1 MKIINEVG
9 LPYKII
15 GQVIDDVINRG
26 EDETIYTGKVESFTI
41 DYKDNLYKVQIRYL
55 KSFVEWRFMDYEW

>member
-1 MKIINEVG
+1 MKIINEAG

-15 GQVIDDVINRG
+15 GQVIDDAINRG
-26 EDETIYTGKVESFTI
+26 EDETIYTGKVEAFTI

-55 KSFVEWRFMDYEW
+55 KRFVEWRFMDCE

>member
-1 MKIINEVG
+1 MKIINEAG

-26 EDETIYTGKVESFTI
+26 EDETIYTGKIEAFTI
-41 DYKDNLYKVQIRYL
+41 DYKDELYRVQIRYL
-55 KSFVEWRFMDYEW
+55 KSFVEWRFMDYE

>member
-1 MKIINEVG
+1 MKIINEAG

-26 EDETIYTGKVESFTI
+26 EDETIYTGKIETFTI

-55 KSFVEWRFMDYEW
+55 KSFVEWRFMYYE

>member
-1 MKIINEVG
+1 MKIINEAR

-15 GQVIDDVINRG
+15 GQVIDDVINRD

-55 KSFVEWRFMDYEW
+55 KSYVEWRFMDYE

>member
-1 MKIINEVG
+1 MKIINDAG

-26 EDETIYTGKVESFTI
+26 EDETIYTGKVEAFTI

-55 KSFVEWRFMDYEW
+55 KSFVEWRFMYYE

>member
-1 MKIINEVG
+1 MKIINEAG

-26 EDETIYTGKVESFTI
+26 EDETIYTGKIEAFTI

-55 KSFVEWRFMDYEW
+55 KSFVEWRFMYYE

>member
-1 MKIINEVG
+1 MKIINETG

-26 EDETIYTGKVESFTI
+26 EDETIYTGKIEAFTI
-41 DYKDNLYKVQIRYL
+41 DYFVMKINLLIIT
-55 KSFVEWRFMDYEW
+55 

>member
-1 MKIINEVG
+1 MKIINEAG

-15 GQVIDDVINRG
+15 GQVIDDIINRG
-26 EDETIYTGKVESFTI
+26 EDETIYTGKVEAFTI

-55 KSFVEWRFMDYEW
+55 KSYVEWRFMDYE

>member
-1 MKIINEVG
+1 MKIINEAG

-26 EDETIYTGKVESFTI
+26 EDETIYTGKVEAFTI

-55 KSFVEWRFMDYEW
+55 KSYVEWRFMDYE

>member
-1 MKIINEVG
+1 MKIINDAG

-15 GQVIDDVINRG
+15 GQVIDDVINRD
-26 EDETIYTGKVESFTI
+26 EDETIYTGKVEAFTI

-55 KSFVEWRFMDYEW
+55 KRFVEWRFMNYE

>member
-1 MKIINEVG
+1 MKIINEAG

-26 EDETIYTGKVESFTI
+26 EDETIYTGKVEAFTI

-55 KSFVEWRFMDYEW
+55 KSFVEWRFMYYE

>member
-1 MKIINEVG
+1 MKIINEAG

-26 EDETIYTGKVESFTI
+26 EDETIYTGKIEAFTI
-41 DYKDNLYKVQIRYL
+41 DYKDELYKVQIRYL
-55 KSFVEWRFMDYEW
+55 KRFVEWRFMNYE

>member
-1 MKIINEVG
+1 MKIINEAG

-26 EDETIYTGKVESFTI
+26 EDETIYTGKIEAFTI

-55 KSFVEWRFMDYEW
+55 KRFVEWRFMNYE

>member
-1 MKIINEVG
+1 MKIINDAE

-26 EDETIYTGKVESFTI
+26 EDETIYTGKVEAFTI
-41 DYKDNLYKVQIRYL
+41 DYKDELYRVQIRYL
-55 KSFVEWRFMDYEW
+55 KTFVEWRFMDCE

>member
-1 MKIINEVG
+1 MKIINDAG

-26 EDETIYTGKVESFTI
+26 EDETIYTGKVEAFTI

-55 KSFVEWRFMDYEW
+55 KSYVEWRFMDYE

>member
-1 MKIINEVG
+1 MKIINDAG

-26 EDETIYTGKVESFTI
+26 EDETIYTGKIEAFTI

-55 KSFVEWRFMDYEW
+55 KSFVEWRFMNYE

>member
-1 MKIINEVG
+1 MKIINEAR

-26 EDETIYTGKVESFTI
+26 EDETIYTGKVEAFTI

-55 KSFVEWRFMDYEW
+55 KRFVEWRFMNYE

>member
-1 MKIINEVG
+1 MKIINEAG

-26 EDETIYTGKVESFTI
+26 EDETIYTGKVEAFTI

-55 KSFVEWRFMDYEW
+55 KRFVEWRFMNCE

>member
-1 MKIINEVG
+1 MKIINEAG

-26 EDETIYTGKVESFTI
+26 EDETIYTGKVEAFTI

-55 KSFVEWRFMDYEW
+55 KKFVEWRFMNCE

>member
-26 EDETIYTGKVESFTI
+26 EDETIYTGKVEAFTI

-55 KSFVEWRFMDYEW
+55 KRFVEWRFMNYE

>member
-1 MKIINEVG
+1 MKIINDAG

-15 GQVIDDVINRG
+15 GQVIDDVINRD
-26 EDETIYTGKVESFTI
+26 EDETIYTGKVEAFTI

-55 KSFVEWRFMDYEW
+55 KRFVEWGFMNYE

>member
-1 MKIINEVG
+1 MKIINEAG

-26 EDETIYTGKVESFTI
+26 EDETIYTGKVEAFTI
-41 DYKDNLYKVQIRYL
+41 DYKDNLYKVQIKYL
-55 KSFVEWRFMDYEW
+55 KSFVEWRFMYYE